1 MKHPAEQT
9 IEKIVLAWRELG
21 FSEEWDL
28 GARIP
33 VNLAPSLA
41 HVRTCTHCR
50 EILETLVATEAARP
64 AGAKEGWRDPT
75 VLALRPY
82 RTKAPLPRPTTTTE
96 GESEEL
102 LVAAADASTRPA
114 QSRVL
119 TLVTDDDRYVVRI
132 YPTEEG
138 EGATAIL
145 VTVDAEAQPK
155 DPGVRPVLRIGSND
169 FEFDEANITQLPLF
183 PTSDVSLVLR
193 GPG

>member
-1 MKHPAEQT
+1 MKHPDERT
-9 IEKIVLAWRELG
+9 IEKIVLALRESG
-21 FSEEWDL
+21 GSREWDL

-41 HVRTCTHCR
+41 HVRGCAHCR
-50 EILETLVATEAARP
+50 EILETLVATEAGWQTEAR
-64 AGAKEGWRDPT
+64 AGSRSPT
-75 VLALRPY
+75 VLVLRPY
-82 RTKAPLPRPTTTTE
+82 RTKAPMTRPTTAE
-96 GESEEL
+96 QEESEEL

-119 TLVTDDDRYVVRI
+119 TLVTNDDRYVVRI

-145 VTVDAEAQPK
+145 VTIGAEAQASVPTA
-155 DPGVRPVLRIGSND
+155 RPMLRFGGD
-169 FEFDEANITQLPLF
+169 EFEFDQANMVRLPAF

-193 GPG
+193 EPG